1 MQGQTART
9 TVLELGAS
17 LELLWSLEFGIWS
30 FLLGLTASQKLRY
43 APTLLTPSCR
53 IANRTIKLLEIMFMP
68 TVAEQLR
75 TSREAQ
81 GLTVY
86 QVAEITKIRTDHVR
100 ALEEGNY
107 ETFAAPVYVRGFVR
121 TYATLLKLDVP
132 GMMSLLEG
140 ELSQTEKFQE
150 LSPLFDK
157 PRGFLDVVVLQ
168 LAKVDWR
175 VALPSLGVALALLMA
190 ILGYRAWRAHRSKD
204 PLSTL
209 GPGIYQPAEKQSGD
223 TLPLPPSAQ
232 PKR

>member
-1 MQGQTART
+1 M
-9 TVLELGAS
+9 
-17 LELLWSLEFGIWS
+17 I
-30 FLLGLTASQKLRY
+30 
-43 APTLLTPSCR
+43 
-53 IANRTIKLLEIMFMP
+53 MP

-75 TSREAQ
+75 TKREAQ

-86 QVAEITKIRTDHVR
+86 QIAEITKIRTDHVR
-100 ALEEGNY
+100 ALEEGKY
-107 ETFAAPVYVRGFVR
+107 EAFAAPVYIRGFVR

-132 GMMSLLEG
+132 GIMSLLEG
-140 ELSQTEKFQE
+140 ELSQIAKSQD

-204 PLSTL
+204 PLATL

-223 TLPLPPSAQ
+223 TLPLPPASQ